1 VRALEELE
9 AIGYSIW
16 LDGQRIRLKYRG
28 EGRPDPS
35 RIEPLIEDLR
45 RHKAEVLQILRD
57 RETSRIFKEA
67 LAQISSNWIPG
78 LMEHLERHERETRER
93 MWKAEE
99 ALERVWAR
107 TLKGDSTIEEF
118 REAVKAWRDA
128 HVEAIH
134 LYRDRG
140 EEGFC
145 LSNLLSWQGKRYAG
159 GEQWKT

>member
-1 VRALEELE
+1 MTSELKRLFRA
-9 AIGYSIW
+9 A
-16 LDGQRIRLKYRG
+16 LD
-28 EGRPDPS
+28 E
-35 RIEPLIEDLR
+35 
-45 RHKAEVLQILRD
+45 
-57 RETSRIFKEA
+57 
-67 LAQISSNWIPG
+67 ISAAWIPG
-78 LMEHLERHERETRER
+78 LMEHLRAHDPELWER